1 MNRLFELESRHASR
15 SSGPVQSQ
23 AWRWARFMMSGMS
36 LVVALA
42 LSGCGNLRREARDR
56 PGLLH
61 RNPTGPE
68 SSGSTIGHDFRR
80 VPAGTTI
87 PATGFGVDLVRFHG
101 GQSDQESGHAQSRTK
116 ADALTRTAHQSEPTQ
131 GQQRAQGEPDH

>member
-1 MNRLFELESRHASR
+1 MDRLFELESRHASR
-15 SSGPVQSQ
+15 SSGPVRSR
-23 AWRWARFMMSGMS
+23 AWRWARFMMSGTT

-68 SSGSTIGHDFRR
+68 SSGSTIGHDLRR
-80 VPAGTTI
+80 MPAGTTI
-87 PATGFGVDLVRFHG
+87 PATGLGVDLVRSHG
-101 GQSDQESGHAQSRTK
+101 DEPRRDSGQ
-116 ADALTRTAHQSEPTQ
+116 TRSLPKTDTETRATLGTGPAARQ
-131 GQQRAQGEPDH
+131 GRAEGEEDY